1 MWSDKPYALIGV
13 RAGTAPGGTSRIN
26 FKQTTTPCLQL
37 LLSLFLSFFLSFF
50 PSYIF
55 AFAPPPP
62 PPPPP
67 TILLGRR
74 PQFSRIDI
82 QALPGRRAS
91 GGDQVPRSFVA
102 LTGHDCW

>member
-67 TILLGRR
+67 RSSWAGAHSSLGSTYKL
-74 PQFSRIDI
+74 SR
-82 QALPGRRAS
+82 AGAPAAATKSRAPS
-91 GGDQVPRSFVA
+91 S
-102 LTGHDCW
+102 L